1 MQRIIDN
8 PDDVADDAIGGFVAA
23 RPELLT
29 RTEHPRVLRVT
40 TPAAG
45 RKVGIVTGG
54 GSGHEPAF
62 LGYVG
67 PGLVDA
73 VAIGEVFASPT
84 AKAFHAAFRA
94 ADRGHGVACL
104 YGNYAGDNMNV
115 KMAVKLAAKDGIE
128 VRTVVAN
135 DDVASAGPQEADRR
149 RGVAGEIL
157 MWKVAGACA
166 DEGGSLEQ
174 VIAAAQRAIDN
185 TRSIGIGLSA
195 CTIPA
200 AGKPNFTIAEGMM
213 EVGIGHHGEPGIAV
227 MPIGTAREMAALMV
241 ERILG
246 DAPADAGASVAVL
259 VSGLGATPLMELYL
273 LYGHVEALLRAAGLT
288 VERRLVGNYFTSL
301 EMLGVSVTVMWLD
314 PELNRLMGR
323 PAASIGLAV
332 AGD

>member
-1 MQRIIDN
+1 
-8 PDDVADDAIGGFVAA
+8 
-23 RPELLT
+23 
-29 RTEHPRVLRVT
+29 VT